1 MIRIPYGSAAHAAS
15 AIRRAPHIAD
25 MSDTQKQKTC
35 PICSKPVEQM
45 FRPFCSKRCA
55 DVDLHRWFSGVYA
68 APVTEDEEEDERR
81 EEGGE
86 PTQ

>member
-1 MIRIPYGSAAHAAS
+1 MPDLKSHQA
-15 AIRRAPHIAD
+15 
-25 MSDTQKQKTC
+25 C
-35 PICSKPVEQM
+35 PICGKPQEQM

-81 EEGGE
+81 EDGDEM
-86 PTQ
+86 PN